1 MAGLGPDQLQRLRA
15 FLVDCGEHVSGKL
28 RSRLIVGG
36 RSNLTFRIDDERSS
50 WVARRPPDS
59 GLTPSA
65 HDMGR
70 EFRVGSALQGSAVPV
85 ARTVGYTDDVD
96 VIGAP
101 FSVVEY
107 VRGRTIQSSADLD
120 GWSDAEL
127 TGCAYALIDTLVGL
141 HRVDFVAAGL
151 GDFGRT
157 QGYGARQ
164 LRRWSGQWEH
174 MEADNPLADK
184 LLRLLEQSVPEQ
196 GSCSLVHGDFRVDN
210 TILDEDDIGQVLAVV
225 DWELSTLGDPVADVA
240 MMCAYRHPALDAVLG
255 FSAAWT
261 SDRFPDADALCSTYE
276 SHSGSS
282 LEWWDFYLALGY
294 YKLAVIAEGITY
306 RYRRGATTDEG
317 FDMAGDAV
325 PQFLEAGLQVVD
337 GRG

>member
-1 MAGLGPDQLQRLRA
+1 MAGD
-15 FLVDCGEHVSGKL
+15 L

-36 RSNLTFRIDDERSS
+36 RSNLTFRIDDDRSS

-85 ARTVGYTDDVD
+85 ARTVGYSDDVD

-107 VRGRTIQSSADLD
+107 VRGQTIQSSADLD
-120 GWSDAEL
+120 GWTDAEL
-127 TGCAYALIDTLVGL
+127 SRCAYALVDMLVAL
-141 HRVDFVAAGL
+141 HRRRLVTSGSGTSAGPTATAAVSCVDGL
-151 GDFGRT
+151 ASGSTWRRRT
-157 QGYGARQ
+157 
-164 LRRWSGQWEH
+164 
-174 MEADNPLADK
+174 
-184 LLRLLEQSVPEQ
+184 RLPTGSFDCSQAVPEQ
-196 GSCSLVHGDFRVDN
+196 GACSLVHGDYRVDN
-210 TILDEDDIGQVLAVV
+210 TILAEADIGRLLAVVV

-240 MMCAYRHPALDAVLG
+240 MMCAYRHPGLDAVLG

-261 SDRFPDADALCSTYE
+261 SDRFPDSDALAGAYE
-276 SHSGSS
+276 SRSGSS
-282 LEWWDFYLALGY
+282 LESWDFYLALGY
-294 YKLAVIAEGITY
+294 YKLAVIAEGIAY

-317 FDMAGDAV
+317 FAKAADAV
-325 PQFLEAGLQVVD
+325 PEFLEAGSSRG
-337 GRG
+337 GRAWLTRPRWSPAHREGSG